1 MHCIT
6 IKNTY
11 LWRYVCI
18 HEALNHVWYVVN
30 TTNVLLMSKNIGMKI
45 VKNKKVRFSSMKFLR
60 MYLYSNRVKMEI
72 IVYLHTRWN
81 FPVVTKKFMMNDEGD
96 IHKEQLNGFKGMES
110 IVLEEM
116 WILFNVDITVA
127 FI

>member
-18 HEALNHVWYVVN
+18 HEALN
-30 TTNVLLMSKNIGMKI
+30 TTNVLLVSKNIGMKI

>member
-11 LWRYVCI
+11 LWRYACI

-30 TTNVLLMSKNIGMKI
+30 TTNVLLVSKNIGMKI